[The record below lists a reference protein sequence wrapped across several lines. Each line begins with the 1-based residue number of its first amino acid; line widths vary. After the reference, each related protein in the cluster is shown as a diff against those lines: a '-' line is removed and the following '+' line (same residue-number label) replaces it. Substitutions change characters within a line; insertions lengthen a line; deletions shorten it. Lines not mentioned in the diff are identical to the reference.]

1 MFGTI
6 LAASAK
12 FAAVCSVVAVGEQLF
27 RAGDSGARGEIDC
40 ILLFL
45 IKFALQM
52 FALSNCSLNMFN
64 VRFSFLIAG
73 FLTYNLGFKNG
84 SISFLSSQ

>member
-27 RAGDSGARGEIDC
+27 RAGDNGPRGDIARGDA
-40 ILLFL
+40 IL
-45 IKFALQM
+45 
-52 FALSNCSLNMFN
+52 
-64 VRFSFLIAG
+64 
-73 FLTYNLGFKNG
+73 
-84 SISFLSSQ
+84 